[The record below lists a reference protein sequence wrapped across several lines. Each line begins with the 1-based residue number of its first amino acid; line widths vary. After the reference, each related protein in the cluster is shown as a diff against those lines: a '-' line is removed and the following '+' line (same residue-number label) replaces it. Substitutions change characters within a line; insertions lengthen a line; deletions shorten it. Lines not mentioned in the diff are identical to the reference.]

1 MVNRKS
7 DTEKRILKVIN
18 FKKLSLAI
26 ISLAIVV
33 TLIIGIVVLI
43 DGIGKDTQPTINENG
58 SEGLSATDDSTNKAA
73 DGTKDK
79 DSGNANG
86 NVTGNAADILNNEKM
101 SEYFE
106 KLYLLIKEGY
116 SREDTKKKLPDEY
129 NYIISKEDEAVEFL
143 KMQVVD
149 ILGNKDDTEL
159 NDKSDNKLN
168 DKFDV
173 KPNEPNDKLD
183 DKLNNKPGTESDDKI
198 GNKPE
203 AALDD
208 KSDELAVARRKLTAE
223 WLISDIFKL
232 RSKEEYEHYREEHS
246 TVVLKRECIGRTGP
260 GDNFDEWCR
269 IPENTIICIT
279 GMLNPEWWT
288 AKQIPPLILPGAD
301 SEEVNSFDSY
311 FKADDVEFWINS
323 KDFHF
328 SLVCDKPLSF
338 RLDSTNIKD
347 AEEYKWVIKTGK
359 ETGKLY
365 DPDNN
370 IEMFVSAGSDNGTVG
385 YALNNELIR
394 LKKDD
399 NGNIIKHGEWLLI
412 ERNPHDTLDDSR
424 IGWIK
429 DKYVI
434 EFAEGMQP
442 MQGFILSNTIIYK
455 EPDTNS
461 EKLSDIYG
469 EFKKLKYNQVAYI
482 HILDIKDDWFMVSA
496 GVNSFVGWIQKD
508 NVFYHIT
515 DEIKE
520 DYLNNPEPDLMLK

>member
-18 FKKLSLAI
+18 FKKPPFII
-26 ISLAIVV
+26 ISLAVIV
-33 TLIIGIVVLI
+33 TLIILGIVVLT
-43 DGIGKDTQPTINENG
+43 DGVGKDKQTTINEND
-58 SEGLSATDDSTNKAA
+58 SEGSGVADDSTNK
-73 DGTKDK
+73 
-79 DSGNANG
+79 
-86 NVTGNAADILNNEKM
+86 AADILNNEKM

-129 NYIISKEDEAVEFL
+129 NNIISKEDEAVEFL
-143 KMQVVD
+143 KAQIAD
-149 ILGNKDDTEL
+149 ILGNKDATEL
-159 NDKSDNKLN
+159 NVKSDNKLN
-168 DKFDV
+168 DK
-173 KPNEPNDKLD
+173 
-183 DKLNNKPGTESDDKI
+183 LNNKSGTESDDKI
-198 GNKPE
+198 GNKPD

-208 KSDELAVARRKLTAE
+208 RSDELAVSRRKLTAE

-269 IPENTIICIT
+269 IPENTIISIT

-301 SEEVNSFDSY
+301 SEEANLFDRY
-311 FKADDVEFWINS
+311 FKSDDVEFWINS

-359 ETGKLY
+359 ETGKLF
-365 DPDNN
+365 DRDNN

-399 NGNIIKHGEWLLI
+399 NGNIVKHGEWLLI

-429 DKYVI
+429 DKYVV
-434 EFAEGMQP
+434 EFAEGMQA

-482 HILDIKDDWFMVSA
+482 HILDIKDDWLMVSA
-496 GVNSFVGWIQKD
+496 GANSFVGWIQKD
-508 NVFYHIT
+508 NVFYRIT

-520 DYLNNPEPDLMLK
+520 DLYNPEPDLMLNR